1 MHRKQKKINTLYHFY
16 LMTVTSNLYP
26 QVLNYA
32 LYIVGSVMVSSITL
46 PGNHLATG

>member
-1 MHRKQKKINTLYHFY
+1 MKQKRKKNTLYHFY

-32 LYIVGSVMVSSITL
+32 LYIMTPL
-46 PGNHLATG
+46 HFLATT